1 MSENPFSFDAVS
13 VLRRMRDSLK
23 SPTNRIEGGFC
34 MDNLQAV
41 AEEISRLDIMEVQP
55 IPDRVLLDTAE
66 GEYLDRRALDYNE
79 IRNPATAASGTLLF
93 AGEPGTI
100 IPNGTE
106 VLYDTLI
113 FETITSARIGL
124 DGTCEVVARCKS
136 VGTAGNVPA
145 YMITVLQ
152 NAVSGVNSV
161 TNPISFGGGAEIES
175 DDSFR
180 ERIFEKIRRPITSGN
195 RNHYIYWAKQVSGV
209 GGAKC
214 LGSEVCG
221 PGQVRVIVLSDQFDV
236 PDEVILGN
244 VRNHIEEERPIGAS
258 VTVRAPDPAVVHVEL
273 TVKLAAE
280 YDLANI
286 RAAILKALRGYV
298 DNVNQ
303 EDFNTPPS
311 RNDERRES
319 CISYYRIGDLV
330 FGIDGVA
337 DIISYTLNGGFTSL
351 SSDYEEFFVL
361 QEVTVLGAQ

>member
-1 MSENPFSFDAVS
+1 MSEDKFSFDAMS

-23 SPTNRIEGGFC
+23 NLANRIEGGFC

-79 IRNPATAASGTLLF
+79 TRNPAAASSGTLLF
-93 AGEPGTI
+93 IGLPGTL
-100 IPNGTE
+100 IPSGTE

-113 FETITSARIGL
+113 FATTAPAWINENGS
-124 DGTCEVVARCKS
+124 CEAEARCKS
-136 VGTAGNVPA
+136 IGTSGNVPA
-145 YMITVLQ
+145 NTLTVLR
-152 NAVSGVNSV
+152 NAIKGINSV
-161 TNPISFGGGAEIES
+161 TNPLPFGGGAEIES

-214 LGSEVCG
+214 LGAEVCG
-221 PGQVRVIVLSDQFDV
+221 PGQVRVIVLSEQFEA

-244 VRNHIEEERPIGAS
+244 VQNYIEEERPIGAS
-258 VTVRAPDPAVVHVEL
+258 VTVRAPAPVPIYVEIV
-273 TVKLAAE
+273 VKLAAG

-286 RAAILKALRGYV
+286 RVAIWESLRGYV
-298 DNVNQ
+298 IDVNRK
-303 EDFNTPPS
+303 DFNIPPT
-311 RNDERRES
+311 RNDETGES
-319 CISYYRIGDLV
+319 YISYYRIGDLI
-330 FGIDGVA
+330 FGVDGVV
-337 DIISYTLNGGFTSL
+337 DIITYTLNGGL
-351 SSDYEEFFVL
+351 SSISSGYEEFFIL
-361 QEVTVLGAQ
+361 REVKVLGNQ